1 MDFIREVFFQDK
13 SYKKLWEEQNIELDQ
28 QKLTIHRQRRQI
40 KKLELTVERLEN
52 EISDLKA
59 RKASKKIKVV

>member
-13 SYKKLWEEQNIELDQ
+13 SYKKLWEEQNVELDQ
-28 QKLTIHRQRRQI
+28 QELTIHRQRKKI

-59 RKASKKIKVV
+59 RKASKKSK